1 MGGMMTKGSHE
12 VSERG
17 PCPATKMTADD
28 PFRPVRALGGL
39 GESSDTTDT
48 PMADDNPIDIGLLP
62 PLAELDHV
70 CPSCSMSYVDV
81 TPAAAMA
88 IIGAL
93 PSRYRSAA
101 ATLPD
106 ELVRRR
112 PDARTWSVIE
122 YACHVRDVNVA
133 FADRIRLALVEEHP
147 TFEPLGNDGRAER
160 FRYGAADVAST
171 LDELELAADRFVE
184 LVATLGADDW
194 QRSAR
199 RLPGEDRD
207 VLWMVRQ
214 TAHEGVHHLG
224 DIEKVIAR
232 LGISPPTGVR
242 PDGPDQNA

>member
-1 MGGMMTKGSHE
+1 
-12 VSERG
+12 
-17 PCPATKMTADD
+17 
-28 PFRPVRALGGL
+28 
-39 GESSDTTDT
+39 
-48 PMADDNPIDIGLLP
+48 MADEHPIDIGLLP
-62 PLAELDHV
+62 PLAQTDHV

-88 IIGAL
+88 IVRAL
-93 PSRYRSAA
+93 PSRYRSTVAP
-101 ATLPD
+101 LSD

-112 PDARTWSVIE
+112 PDAQTWSVIE
-122 YACHVRDVNVA
+122 YACHVRDVNIA
-133 FADRIRLALVEEHP
+133 FADRIRLALVEDHP
-147 TFEPLGNDGRAER
+147 TFEPLGNDWRAER
-160 FRYGAADVAST
+160 FRYGAADIAAT
-171 LDELELAADRFVE
+171 LDALELAADRFVE

-232 LGISPPTGVR
+232 LSPSSAAGAQSDSR
-242 PDGPDQNA
+242 EPDA